1 MNSVNNGSITV
12 KYYVY
17 PFTVK
22 YSDLPFCLGEESEG
36 LLTQEVHDLVQV
48 ADEHGEEESKDL
60 LTERHK
66 GNITL

>member
-1 MNSVNNGSITV
+1 MKFLRIHLASYLWFS
-12 KYYVY
+12 
-17 PFTVK
+17 
-22 YSDLPFCLGEESEG
+22 GEESEG

-48 ADEHGEEESKDL
+48 VDEQGVDGEESKDL